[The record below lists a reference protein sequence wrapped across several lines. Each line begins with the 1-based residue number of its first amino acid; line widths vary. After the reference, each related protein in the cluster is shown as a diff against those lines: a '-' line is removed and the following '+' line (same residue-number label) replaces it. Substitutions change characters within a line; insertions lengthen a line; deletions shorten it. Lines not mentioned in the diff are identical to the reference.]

1 MFVLPSVTPFLTPGL
16 NQAKKSSEFR
26 PQRSRGHL
34 FMIESS
40 SHGFSASSRESLLAE
55 ESGQRVTWRMSIL
68 GGSYRN
74 HRLGALWHVCVE
86 HNHLQFALLAQFH
99 LGFTGKREW
108 PVLCLLCG
116 WLSKLHFTTHYQ
128 PLLPVPH
135 PSHKSSLHPTFPF
148 FFEKRKS
155 PFWVSLPPTN
165 SHSIRLAL
173 SLIFS
178 LL

>member
-1 MFVLPSVTPFLTPGL
+1 
-16 NQAKKSSEFR
+16 
-26 PQRSRGHL
+26 
-34 FMIESS
+34 MIESS

-86 HNHLQFALLAQFH
+86 HIHLQFALLAQFH

-128 PLLPVPH
+128 TFLSSQY
-135 PSHKSSLHPTFPF
+135 PSHKFLPHSTKREDFWEGKAPLWISPPPNNSPRTSSFYRIIL
-148 FFEKRKS
+148 
-155 PFWVSLPPTN
+155 
-165 SHSIRLAL
+165 SH
-173 SLIFS
+173 
-178 LL
+178 